1 MSTRLITRSYGK
13 LFCLL
18 CAFSL
23 MAGCASISSPEA
35 PSTPETPQAVIPD
48 DPSLIETLPEQVES
62 FDYEGF
68 KYFKKVEAGYTV
80 RYTNKRKKRM
90 ADVYIYPV
98 ADENLKL
105 GHSQLVMGSTRAT
118 LKAIGQAVSRGL
130 YSNFNVIGA
139 ATHARGDRTIARV
152 QTTYVRQNLASYSI
166 LYQTEHNGTLV
177 KIRVTMPDNETNRQS
192 GEWDRFALTMLD
204 LVAKDLDAEVVHS
217 TATTLSREAT

>member
-1 MSTRLITRSYGK
+1 MGTRSLAHVHGK
-13 LFCLL
+13 FLYLL

-23 MAGCASISSPEA
+23 LAGCASTSVPET

-48 DPSLIETLPEQVES
+48 DPSLIKTLPEQVES

-139 ATHARGDRTIARV
+139 ATHARGVRTVARV
-152 QTTYVRQNLASYSI
+152 QTTYLRQNLASYSI

-177 KIRVTMPDNETNRQS
+177 KIRVTMPDNETNRAND
-192 GEWDRFALTMLD
+192 EWDRFALAMLD
-204 LVAKDLDAEVVHS
+204 LVVKDLDAGAMHS
-217 TATTLSREAT
+217 TAINLPREAA